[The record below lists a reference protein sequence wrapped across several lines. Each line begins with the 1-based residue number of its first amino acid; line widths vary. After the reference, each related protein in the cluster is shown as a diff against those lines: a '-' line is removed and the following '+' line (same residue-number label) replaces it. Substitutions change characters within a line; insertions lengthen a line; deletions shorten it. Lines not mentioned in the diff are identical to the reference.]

1 MIRNIRHIQI
11 KKIAYHPNLYKAII
25 TFEKNNMY
33 DESDDIEYIKLKEL
47 YNPKWIEK
55 NKNNKNNKNYNK
67 KI

>member
-1 MIRNIRHIQI
+1 MIKNIRHIQI
-11 KKIAYHPNLYKAII
+11 KKVAYHPKIFQAIL
-25 TFEKNNMY
+25 TFEENSTKY

-55 NKNNKNNKNYNK
+55 NKNNKNYNK